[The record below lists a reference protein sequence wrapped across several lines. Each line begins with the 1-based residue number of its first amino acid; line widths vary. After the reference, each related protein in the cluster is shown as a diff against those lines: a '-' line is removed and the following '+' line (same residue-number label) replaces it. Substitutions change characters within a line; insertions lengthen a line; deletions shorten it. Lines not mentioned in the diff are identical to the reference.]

1 MSSAF
6 ARTGKKIVAIGRN
19 YAAHAKEL
27 GNAVPKEP
35 FFFLKPTS
43 SYVQNGGKV
52 EIPQGIIAHHEG
64 RSSVV
69 PRSWKTWCGLET
81 RYTPNSDVHPLSQ
94 PVARH
99 VLLHNLRHTLTNPI
113 TTYALQVELGV
124 VIGKTGRDISP
135 ADAKSHIS
143 GYTLAVDMTA
153 RNLQDRVKKAGLPW
167 SAAKGFDTFTP
178 IGSFIPSSAI
188 AEPHALQLKLD
199 INGVTKQDGST
210 ADMIFD
216 IPSLIAH
223 VSGIMTLEEGD
234 VLLTGTPPGVGPV
247 VPGDRVECS
256 LKDKE
261 GKQLASLVFDAVQR
275 QGGYKFTA

>member
-27 GNAVPKEP
+27 GNAVPKET

-52 EIPQGIIAHHEG
+52 EIPQGLSRIM
-64 RSSVV
+64 
-69 PRSWKTWCGLET
+69 KTWCGLET
-81 RYTPNSDVHPLSQ
+81 RYTPNSDIHPLSR
-94 PVARH
+94 PVAQH

-113 TTYALQVELGV
+113 TTYAPQVELGV

-178 IGSFIPSSAI
+178 IGSFIPSSDI